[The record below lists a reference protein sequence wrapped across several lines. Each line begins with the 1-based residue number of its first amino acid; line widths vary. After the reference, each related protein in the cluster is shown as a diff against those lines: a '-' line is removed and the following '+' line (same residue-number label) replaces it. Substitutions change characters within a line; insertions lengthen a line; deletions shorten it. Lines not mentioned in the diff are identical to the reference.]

1 MVFEKIKFLAA
12 NVAPKPDEVSYWVD
26 ISANPYGGVIK
37 YYDGYDWIKLDQDS
51 IAEDYLKLR
60 NKPTLNGVVIE
71 GNKTSK
77 DYNIP
82 TPESVELVLNDFRN
96 EINNI
101 DEKVSNVSTKLDNYI
116 EANEGNIEDIKQ
128 DIVNIQESLELILGE
143 SASEVIDK
151 FNEILSFLEGYDDS
165 QTLKGVIS
173 DLETKLTQLI
183 NNVEDDLSLLEREI
197 KAALDS
203 HINDYNNPHQVTKK
217 QVGLDQVDNTSDLNK
232 PISTLTQQALDY
244 EANLRDEMDTE
255 LMNRIN
261 VLQGEIDSA
270 GKKIV
275 TDIIDITQNNTSG
288 VQLNYK
294 YKDRV
299 SFDDKY
305 SDEKSASVL
314 LNNASSTNNG
324 VMSKED
330 KKKFDSIDSK
340 IINDITSITYEPS
353 NIKINYG
360 SQNLQDGVYVKSSET
375 KIINSATTSSAGAM
389 SSEDKQT
396 LDAVKTTY
404 IPLNQKGVANG
415 VATLDENGLVPSS
428 QLPSFVD
435 DVIDCYATY
444 TKAEDG
450 TLSNIVLY
458 EDAEHQTLIV
468 GESGKIYVDVTDATV
483 FINPLNSETLSEA
496 TTKSSYQFRWTGTQF
511 AVVGAP
517 TVIGEVTG
525 TAFDGARGKALEDK
539 TNVHIANT
547 DNPHQVTKEQVG
559 LSNVDNT
566 ADIDKPISTATQSAI
581 DVVKEEINTHV
592 SNNNNPHNV
601 TVEQIGAIPTGG
613 LKTINGNSL
622 EGEGDIEVSVD
633 NEVAVTNGEE
643 PQGNEVLWVDMNEDT
658 SSSLDELGIQSKL
671 ESGVNIK
678 TINGESILGEGD
690 ITIEAGTSI
699 NVVQTTGTS
708 EVDVISQKTVTDEL
722 NKKIEDAPSD
732 GFYYTRRNGEWV
744 RNNDNLAII
753 EIDQTIADPA
763 TMISGDV
770 NNGAIQ
776 WIRKNS
782 HRVLAKKTGE
792 GTVTYIELD
801 DNDSNKYAYDGSEA
815 KTDGT
820 EGDVFV
826 KLPTFYY
833 KGTEGDNVKLY
844 FSLSK
849 IDDEYVEWD
858 TNTLIGAYEAYN
870 DGGKLYSRSGVRS
883 SGLIS
888 QANFKSYASA
898 RGSGYQLVDWQ
909 MHCVL
914 GCLFYAMYGNT
925 NSQAICGKGT
935 DSYEKICGETNS
947 LGMTDTK
954 AETNGNT
961 MSINFWGLENW
972 WGNKTEYME
981 GIEGNAKYTV
991 QILSPDPSSG
1001 RSFTW
1006 YDDIG
1011 YGKHYRFGKY
1021 LDLSSYGTERGSSN
1035 TYYCDSNYGSFF
1047 SDNVVVRSR
1056 SFADTKGGVSY
1067 AIVGYDS
1074 SYERDDNGSRLAFRG
1089 VASKAE
1095 SVKAFKALPVL

>member
-71 GNKTSK
+71 GNKTSE

-101 DEKVSNVSTKLDNYI
+101 DEKVSNVSIKLDNYI

-173 DLETKLTQLI
+173 DLEQMI
-183 NNVEDDLSLLEREI
+183 NDAEDDISLLEKEI

-203 HINDYNNPHQVTKK
+203 HINDYNNPHQVTKE

-305 SDEKSASVL
+305 GDEKLASVL

-353 NIKINYG
+353 NIKINYE

-444 TKAEDG
+444 TKADDG

-483 FINPLNSETLSEA
+483 FVNPLNSEALSEA
-496 TTKSSYQFRWTGTQF
+496 TTKSAYQFRWTGTQF

-517 TVIGEVTG
+517 TVIGEITG

-539 TNVHIANT
+539 TNAHIANT
-547 DNPHQVTKEQVG
+547 NNPHQVTKEQVG

-581 DVVKEEINTHV
+581 DAVKEEINTHI
-592 SNNNNPHNV
+592 SNNNNPHSV

-658 SSSLDELGIQSKL
+658 SSSWEELGIQPKL

-678 TINGESILGEGD
+678 TINGESILGEGN
-690 ITIEAGTSI
+690 IELSSG
-699 NVVQTTGTS
+699 GL
-708 EVDVISQKTVTDEL
+708 D
-722 NKKIEDAPSD
+722 DAPSD
-732 GFYYTRRNGEWV
+732 GVTYGRKDGSWVKANYGTPDEVLNIDELLSLKESEPSMEVPTPEGVFEKVENACNKGICYLDGGMVATGLVIPMVITKTEVKTEQVGYAINASYEVYYNESYSIKIKI
-744 RNNDNLAII
+744 LAQIEKDKSTVIMSQLIVPILGTIARLEDLSQMAALDGYSKPSSYSAISSSDTINEAIGKLEAGLVEVINIPVDQQIDVNQYKNYTI
-753 EIDQTIADPA
+753 EISGYYSDPA
-763 TMISGDV
+763 TTM
-770 NNGAIQ
+770 NCMF
-776 WIRKNS
+776 
-782 HRVLAKKTGE
+782 T
-792 GTVTYIELD
+792 
-801 DNDSNKYAYDGSEA
+801 DNFFIYTDSN
-815 KTDGT
+815 
-820 EGDVFV
+820 
-826 KLPTFYY
+826 
-833 KGTEGDNVKLY
+833 
-844 FSLSK
+844 
-849 IDDEYVEWD
+849 D
-858 TNTLIGAYEAYN
+858 TNI
-870 DGGKLYSRSGVRS
+870 
-883 SGLIS
+883 
-888 QANFKSYASA
+888 F
-898 RGSGYQLVDWQ
+898 QLR
-909 MHCVL
+909 
-914 GCLFYAMYGNT
+914 
-925 NSQAICGKGT
+925 
-935 DSYEKICGETNS
+935 KI
-947 LGMTDTK
+947 
-954 AETNGNT
+954 
-961 MSINFWGLENW
+961 
-972 WGNKTEYME
+972 
-981 GIEGNAKYTV
+981 
-991 QILSPDPSSG
+991 
-1001 RSFTW
+1001 
-1006 YDDIG
+1006 IG
-1011 YGKHYRFGKY
+1011 YIPNVDADGNNATITLNYQWSDKRFNI
-1021 LDLSSYGTERGSSN
+1021 T
-1035 TYYCDSNYGSFF
+1035 
-1047 SDNVVVRSR
+1047 VRN
-1056 SFADTKGGVSY
+1056 
-1067 AIVGYDS
+1067 
-1074 SYERDDNGSRLAFRG
+1074 DNGHDIVSEKEITSIRAI
-1089 VASKAE
+1089 KY
-1095 SVKAFKALPVL
+1095 K

>member
-12 NVAPKPDEVSYWVD
+12 NIAPKPDEVTYWVD

-101 DEKVSNVSTKLDNYI
+101 DEKVSNVSIKLDNYI
-116 EANEGNIEDIKQ
+116 ETNEGNIEDIKQ

-165 QTLKGVIS
+165 QKLSEILS
-173 DLETKLTQLI
+173 NLETKLTQLI
-183 NNVEDDLSLLEREI
+183 NNVEDDISLLEKEI

-203 HINDYNNPHQVTKK
+203 HINDYNNPHQVTKE

-415 VATLDENGLVPSS
+415 VATLDENGLVPSN
-428 QLPSFVD
+428 QLPSYVD
-435 DVIDCYATY
+435 DVIDCYAVY
-444 TKAEDG
+444 EKAEDG
-450 TLSNIVLY
+450 TLSNILLY
-458 EDAEHQTLIV
+458 SDSNHEYEIV
-468 GESGKIYVDVTDATV
+468 GESGKIYVDITGT
-483 FINPLNSETLSEA
+483 NSA
-496 TTKSSYQFRWTGTQF
+496 YQFRWTGTQF

-539 TNVHIANT
+539 TNAHIANT
-547 DNPHQVTKEQVG
+547 
-559 LSNVDNT
+559 S
-566 ADIDKPISTATQSAI
+566 
-581 DVVKEEINTHV
+581 
-592 SNNNNPHNV
+592 NPHNV
-601 TVEQIGAIPTGG
+601 TVQQIGAIPTGG

-622 EGEGDIEVSVD
+622 EGEGDIDLIYNADDILFTSDLTITANVGVHTVGSTGSKTLSTTGKSVKQVMDLLFASEKNPTITQPYVNLSSSSMGSKEVGTRISPSYSASLNAGTYQYGPATGVTVTTWTITD
-633 NEVAVTNGEE
+633 TNSGSKDTASGTFDEFQVTDSTQYRITAVAEHTEGTIPVTNL
-643 PQGNEVLWVDMNEDT
+643 GNEYPSGQIQAGSKTKQVGTITGHRKTFYGTVESKDTTIDSALIRSLAGKSSGALSNGSTFSINIPIGAIRIIIAYPATLRDLTSVLDVNAFDT
-658 SSSLDELGIQSKL
+658 PIQSEFLK
-671 ESGVNIK
+671 NK
-678 TINGESILGEGD
+678 TSVQVEGANGYSA
-690 ITIEAGTSI
+690 IE
-699 NVVQTTGTS
+699 
-708 EVDVISQKTVTDEL
+708 
-722 NKKIEDAPSD
+722 
-732 GFYYTRRNGEWV
+732 
-744 RNNDNLAII
+744 
-753 EIDQTIADPA
+753 
-763 TMISGDV
+763 
-770 NNGAIQ
+770 
-776 WIRKNS
+776 
-782 HRVLAKKTGE
+782 
-792 GTVTYIELD
+792 
-801 DNDSNKYAYDGSEA
+801 
-815 KTDGT
+815 
-820 EGDVFV
+820 
-826 KLPTFYY
+826 Y
-833 KGTEGDNVKLY
+833 K
-844 FSLSK
+844 
-849 IDDEYVEWD
+849 
-858 TNTLIGAYEAYN
+858 
-870 DGGKLYSRSGVRS
+870 
-883 SGLIS
+883 
-888 QANFKSYASA
+888 
-898 RGSGYQLVDWQ
+898 
-909 MHCVL
+909 
-914 GCLFYAMYGNT
+914 LFYMDYANA
-925 NSQAICGKGT
+925 N
-935 DSYEKICGETNS
+935 
-947 LGMTDTK
+947 DT
-954 AETNGNT
+954 
-961 MSINFWGLENW
+961 L
-972 WGNKTEYME
+972 
-981 GIEGNAKYTV
+981 
-991 QILSPDPSSG
+991 
-1001 RSFTW
+1001 
-1006 YDDIG
+1006 
-1011 YGKHYRFGKY
+1011 
-1021 LDLSSYGTERGSSN
+1021 N
-1035 TYYCDSNYGSFF
+1035 TYK
-1047 SDNVVVRSR
+1047 V
-1056 SFADTKGGVSY
+1056 T
-1067 AIVGYDS
+1067 I
-1074 SYERDDNGSRLAFRG
+1074 
-1089 VASKAE
+1089 
-1095 SVKAFKALPVL
+1095 